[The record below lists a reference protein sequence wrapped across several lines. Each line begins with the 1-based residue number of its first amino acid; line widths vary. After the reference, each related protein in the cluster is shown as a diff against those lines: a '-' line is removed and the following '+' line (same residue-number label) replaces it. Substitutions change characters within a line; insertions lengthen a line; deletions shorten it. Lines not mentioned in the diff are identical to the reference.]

1 MKTVG
6 GTATH
11 WADASLWFQKHEWK
25 AHSSNGEVKGA
36 TLPDRPIDA
45 AEMDPW
51 YTKSEDKPDVTR
63 TGDRPGLPGSN
74 NYLVFEKGAKAL
86 GYGYK
91 AVHTGRMV
99 INSDDIRD
107 RLICQQT
114 GFCFQGCKWGA
125 KWSAAYTD
133 IPEGEATGN
142 LEVRERTHVP
152 QRFGKLFRSG
162 RSQLHASYDRF
173 GLHCIRL
180 TGADVVRHDDG
191 GDHLGRIAP

>member
-1 MKTVG
+1 MKAVG

-11 WADASLWFQKHEWK
+11 WADASSWFQKHEWK

-45 AEMDPW
+45 AEMDPL
-51 YTKSEDKPDVTR
+51 YTKAEDKPDVTR
-63 TGDRPGLPGSN
+63 TGDRPGLQGSN

-91 AVHTGRMV
+91 AVHTGRMA

-107 RLICQQT
+107 GLMCQQT

-125 KWSAAYTD
+125 KWLAAYTD

-142 LEVRERTHVP
+142 LEVRERAHVARIVHND
-152 QRFGKLFRSG
+152 QGNMTGVGYLMLMATYKCRERESSVWRVIRSK
-162 RSQLHASYDRF
+162 
-173 GLHCIRL
+173 
-180 TGADVVRHDDG
+180 
-191 GDHLGRIAP
+191 APVCC